1 MFEPLTLRMP
11 ELAERWKMTPVQ
23 ALEFADVNGLPIY
36 FNFSGL
42 AFFDSNEWCRT
53 HGDQDIRREL
63 KTLSEGIASG
73 ESWLA
78 RRSRGETGEY
88 DFLTDQEAQ
97 ELRQSIEASKRSCK
111 AINELLEQRE
121 IDRKKYRYS
130 GPMGAGQK
138 TLFEVRQSGKSGWPR
153 FGITPGR
160 NEVILL
166 EYLTDFSSG
175 PLTIDSLF
183 VVLREVK
190 AAENYFKAKQAAPE
204 PQPAPPAP
212 VADSASN
219 STTLD
224 PERRL
229 ARLRALGGDAIYRRG
244 EWRITGISALVAS
257 EKSEG
262 RKRCDEKT
270 IRADIKEAA
279 ENEREA
285 KRSNAFAGLGQR

>member
-78 RRSRGETGEY
+78 RRSRGETGKY

-111 AINELLEQRE
+111 AINGSMPFCVELDNLK
-121 IDRKKYRYS
+121 D
-130 GPMGAGQK
+130 
-138 TLFEVRQSGKSGWPR
+138 
-153 FGITPGR
+153 
-160 NEVILL
+160 
-166 EYLTDFSSG
+166 TD
-175 PLTIDSLF
+175 
-183 VVLREVK
+183 
-190 AAENYFKAKQAAPE
+190 APIH
-204 PQPAPPAP
+204 QPAAM
-212 VADSASN
+212 
-219 STTLD
+219 
-224 PERRL
+224 
-229 ARLRALGGDAIYRRG
+229 
-244 EWRITGISALVAS
+244 LVA
-257 EKSEG
+257 
-262 RKRCDEKT
+262 
-270 IRADIKEAA
+270 AD
-279 ENEREA
+279 
-285 KRSNAFAGLGQR
+285 